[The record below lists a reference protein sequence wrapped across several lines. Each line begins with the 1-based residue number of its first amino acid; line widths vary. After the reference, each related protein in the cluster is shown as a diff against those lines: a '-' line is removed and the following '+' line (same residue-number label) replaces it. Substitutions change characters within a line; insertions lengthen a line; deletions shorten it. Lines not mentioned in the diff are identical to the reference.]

1 MADPVVGSEGRRAAG
16 MRAVDDDTE
25 MKVAVLRKLVEWGPL
40 PESDVSRMLRSYFL
54 ITDDYRDMSEEGL
67 LDMRFVGDEYVLS
80 LATLGKLFLEQ
91 NGAAGE

>member
-1 MADPVVGSEGRRAAG
+1 

-25 MKVAVLRKLVEWGPL
+25 MKVAVLRKLAEWGSL

-54 ITDDYRDMSEEGL
+54 ITDDFRDMAEEGL

-80 LATLGKLFLEQ
+80 MAMLGKLFLEQ
-91 NGAAGE
+91 NKPAEE

>member
-1 MADPVVGSEGRRAAG
+1 MAPRVAN
-16 MRAVDDDTE
+16 DTE

-80 LATLGKLFLEQ
+80 LATLGSASVRRLFSRDAPLGGMPTAALEP
-91 NGAAGE
+91 G